1 MAPTTTYP
9 PPLAEPEH
17 RRQRLKVGAV
27 CGKAARPDL
36 CGGREVTRVPTATA
50 RVSLLRCSDVSSGS
64 FSTELVWTKRSL
76 RSAMPPIATEFTRH
90 DESSLRAT
98 SGCEQSQH

>member
-1 MAPTTTYP
+1 MLLPYYVSLEGYVVGSVLIEALKRNGPQLDTERLVETFENLRDERMAPTTTYP

-36 CGGREVTRVPTATA
+36 CGGA
-50 RVSLLRCSDVSSGS
+50 R
-64 FSTELVWTKRSL
+64 
-76 RSAMPPIATEFTRH
+76 
-90 DESSLRAT
+90 
-98 SGCEQSQH
+98 

>member
-1 MAPTTTYP
+1 MAPTTAYP

-50 RVSLLRCSDVSSGS
+50 VCCNALGRYWHQATDLPRVTNSVAIGGTADTPRTRRARRSDAFDPSR
-64 FSTELVWTKRSL
+64 K
-76 RSAMPPIATEFTRH
+76 
-90 DESSLRAT
+90 
-98 SGCEQSQH
+98 